1 MKSEM
6 SLNKNSHV
14 PLFFQIQEYFRKKIE
29 NTDIK
34 PGTQLP
40 TERELSDEFDIS
52 RVTIR
57 KAMRGLIAEGLCEK
71 KVGKGIFVSDEKIP
85 INLHRLEGTTDL
97 LKKAGNSMKTI
108 QNYKEIIKANEK
120 FADLLNINN
129 NSKILYIKRIRY
141 INDSPVI
148 LEHTYLPIK
157 RFPKLDEYDFSNSLY
172 DILEKKYNVTPKNSR
187 GCFNI
192 FMAKEEEARLLN
204 LQLNTPLLVKEATVY
219 SEDGTAIEYNK
230 SFYRSD
236 KFNFMVDSK
245 TIE

>member
-1 MKSEM
+1 MKSNV
-6 SLNKNSHV
+6 SLNKNSHI
-14 PLFFQIQEYFRKKIE
+14 PLFFQIQDHFRNKIE

-40 TERELSDEFDIS
+40 TERELSNELDIS

-71 KVGKGIFVSDEKIP
+71 KVGKGIFVSNEKIP

-97 LKKAGNSMKTI
+97 LKKAGSSIKTI
-108 QNYKEIIKANEK
+108 QNNKKIIKADKKYAN
-120 FADLLNINN
+120 LLNIKV

-141 INDSPVI
+141 IDDCPVI
-148 LEHTYLPIK
+148 LEHTYLPLI
-157 RFPKLDEYDFSNSLY
+157 RFPKLDEYDFSKSLY
-172 DILEKKYNVTPKNSR
+172 KILEKKHKVTPKNSR
-187 GCFNI
+187 GSFNI
-192 FMAKEEEARLLN
+192 IMAKEEEARLLN

-219 SEDGTAIEYNK
+219 SKEGTAIEYNK
-230 SFYRSD
+230 SVYRSD

>member
-1 MKSEM
+1 MNSEI

-40 TERELSDEFDIS
+40 TERELSDQLDIS

-57 KAMRGLIAEGLCEK
+57 KAMRALIAEGLCEK

-97 LKKAGNSMKTI
+97 LKKAGSSMKTV
-108 QNYKEIIKANEK
+108 QNHKEVIKTDKK
-120 FADLLNINN
+120 FANLLNIKV
-129 NSKILYIKRIRY
+129 NSKILYLKRIRY
-141 INDSPVI
+141 IDDSPVI
-148 LEHTYLPIK
+148 LEHTYLPLI
-157 RFPKLDEYDFSNSLY
+157 RYPKLDKYEFNQSLY
-172 DILEKKYNVTPKNSR
+172 EILNEKYEVTPKNSR

-192 FMAKEEEARLLN
+192 IMAKEEEAKLLN

-219 SEDGTAIEYNK
+219 SEEGTAIEYNK
-230 SFYRSD
+230 SVYRAD